1 MSNESTLTSPVPL
14 RSARL
19 PEAETRYD
27 VKHIGRRLREL
38 RVANNLTVNR
48 LAQNARVP
56 ASTVSKIENG
66 LLRPSLVHAIN
77 LATALGENLGFLVD
91 AYRGTPQDRVIVRAD
106 DREQIAYPELG
117 MRLQDMNG
125 NFHSGVLEARVG
137 KLQPLCNSG
146 GEMMTHLG
154 EEFCYVLRGTL
165 RYFFETNIYDLVA
178 GDSIHFKSTLKHRW
192 ENIGN
197 EPVDVLW
204 VFSDGL
210 SF

>member
-1 MSNESTLTSPVPL
+1 MPGG
-14 RSARL
+14 
-19 PEAETRYD
+19 ETRYD

-38 RVANNLTVNR
+38 RVAKGLTVNR
-48 LAQNARVP
+48 LAQIARVP

-77 LATALGENLGFLVD
+77 LASAFGENLGFLVD
-91 AYRGTPQDRVIVRAD
+91 AYRGTPQDQVIVRAD
-106 DREQIAYPELG
+106 KREQIAYPELG
-117 MRLQDMNG
+117 MRLQDLNG
-125 NFHSGVLEARVG
+125 NFHSGVLEARIG

-146 GEMMTHLG
+146 SEMMTHLG
-154 EEFCYVLRGTL
+154 EEFCYVLGGTL
-165 RYFFETNIYDLVA
+165 RFFFDMEIYDLEA

-197 EPVDVLW
+197 EPAEVLW